1 MIPRRALGL
10 VPRPP
15 SPLRSPASAHSAR
28 RHRRDLHN
36 PRRLLESNPAGGRA
50 VAVTN
55 IRGKDAPALRLA
67 FAKVGS
73 IEAVELGE
81 DERGAPTASII
92 FDEELGAIRAVE
104 ELNDE
109 DNWRFGMR
117 VRLESGMALLQQGR
131 PRACRPAQ
139 GKKAPVQRALRDGGL
154 EPRGGA
160 AASTNTRRPGAGDCG
175 GDPGGPAARQAC
187 LFEGR
192 VCFSASSRDFYLR
205 AMVAGGG
212 APSPRHRRARPDAQ
226 ASSASSGRATP
237 SPRTTT
243 RFLI

>member
-1 MIPRRALGL
+1 M
-10 VPRPP
+10 
-15 SPLRSPASAHSAR
+15 
-28 RHRRDLHN
+28 
-36 PRRLLESNPAGGRA
+36 
-50 VAVTN
+50 
-55 IRGKDAPALRLA
+55 RLA

-73 IEAVELGE
+73 IEAAELGA

-117 VRLESGMALLQQGR
+117 VRLESGMAPFCSAQGR
-131 PRACRPAQ
+131 RPAATAQ
-139 GKKAPVQRALRDGGL
+139 GEKAPVQRALRDRGL
-154 EPRGGA
+154 EPRGGG
-160 AASTNTRRPGAGDCG
+160 AASTYPRRPGARDCG
-175 GDPGGPAARQAC
+175 GDPGRPAARQAC

-192 VCFSASSRDFYLR
+192 FVFPRPRLRPCAGSSLGSTPLIHAID
-205 AMVAGGG
+205 AVV
-212 APSPRHRRARPDAQ
+212 DAQ